1 MLSRLTQIYLLF
13 VSVGYS
19 IFLTRLLNVSLQGK
33 PVIIA
38 QEGPVDGQVRCIAA
52 GYPVPKISWYFC
64 ELPHT
69 RYVDVSHLS
78 IVRFSI
84 ICSLNM

>member
-1 MLSRLTQIYLLF
+1 MCLSF
-13 VSVGYS
+13 VSICPPFSV
-19 IFLTRLLNVSLQGK
+19 QGK
-33 PVIIA
+33 PVILA

-69 RYVDVSHLS
+69 RYASNILHL
-78 IVRFSI
+78 ILYL
-84 ICSLNM
+84 LNEIAYIRIRLER